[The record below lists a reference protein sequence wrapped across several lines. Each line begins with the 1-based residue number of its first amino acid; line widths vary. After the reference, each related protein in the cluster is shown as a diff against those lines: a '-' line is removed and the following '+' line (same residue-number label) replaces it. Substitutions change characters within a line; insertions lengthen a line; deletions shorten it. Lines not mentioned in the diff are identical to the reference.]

1 MKKLSIISLLL
12 TIIIITSCD
21 NKPSQ
26 EEKDKGNALIET
38 AYKRKDYSQ
47 ILQLADSMERTGVF
61 TPAKANY
68 WLGYASDRMKK
79 LRMAEFYWKA
89 SIDAAEN
96 SNSEDNVDIYAK
108 SASRLT
114 NLLSVRGDYE
124 SALKIAIPAAKRLEE
139 LKCDSISDYVNLLI
153 YIGCCQAGLGN
164 TGESTFDG
172 FDQAYKIHLNNIEKE
187 HTDEAYKNAI
197 AGLVNIAYAC
207 NQTKNYTAA
216 LKWIGHFGELLG
228 EYEQRPST
236 DGDYVDKQIA
246 RFAIYK
252 AIAMEGLDRK
262 EEAAKVYDSCLNT
275 AYSQTPEGRINAN
288 EYLITANRW
297 EEAAE
302 NYRSLDAMMGKQ
314 KANYTLDDIRDF
326 VLKKY
331 QANLIAGH
339 RDSAINV
346 SMQISDAL
354 DNAFKQAKLTDAEEQ
369 ATIVQ
374 KVEQMTEQRTK
385 DERMKNYGLLG
396 VLGLV
401 ILGFIA
407 YLFFRRHSSAKLKVA
422 YQNLKE
428 DYELL
433 EQETTDKERAATEH
447 RITESIQQCMMP
459 QELPK
464 YPGLGLYASL
474 VPGDAACGDLYDC
487 LIRDKKLFF
496 CIGTP
501 VDKEAQTAVLASM
514 AWALFRNISNHEDK
528 PEVIVKFINNAL
540 AMSGKKQTGVSLF
553 VGVIDLETWQM
564 EYCNAGYTAAPLLLD
579 AEVNHLSVDE
589 NVPVGTQPNWEFS
602 AQETTIAKG
611 AMLFLYTN
619 GLAEAK
625 NGNSKQ
631 YGDKMVCGAALQ
643 AMKMNP
649 SPKPF
654 VDNVQGAINKFIGD
668 TPQDRDMTML
678 VIRRV

>member
-1 MKKLSIISLLL
+1 
-12 TIIIITSCD
+12 
-21 NKPSQ
+21 
-26 EEKDKGNALIET
+26 
-38 AYKRKDYSQ
+38 
-47 ILQLADSMERTGVF
+47 
-61 TPAKANY
+61 
-68 WLGYASDRMKK
+68 
-79 LRMAEFYWKA
+79 
-89 SIDAAEN
+89 
-96 SNSEDNVDIYAK
+96 
-108 SASRLT
+108 
-114 NLLSVRGDYE
+114 
-124 SALKIAIPAAKRLEE
+124 
-139 LKCDSISDYVNLLI
+139 
-153 YIGCCQAGLGN
+153 
-164 TGESTFDG
+164 
-172 FDQAYKIHLNNIEKE
+172 
-187 HTDEAYKNAI
+187 
-197 AGLVNIAYAC
+197 
-207 NQTKNYTAA
+207 
-216 LKWIGHFGELLG
+216 
-228 EYEQRPST
+228 
-236 DGDYVDKQIA
+236 
-246 RFAIYK
+246 
-252 AIAMEGLDRK
+252 
-262 EEAAKVYDSCLNT
+262 
-275 AYSQTPEGRINAN
+275 
-288 EYLITANRW
+288 
-297 EEAAE
+297 
-302 NYRSLDAMMGKQ
+302 
-314 KANYTLDDIRDF
+314 
-326 VLKKY
+326 
-331 QANLIAGH
+331 
-339 RDSAINV
+339 
-346 SMQISDAL
+346 MQISDAL

-464 YPGLGLYASL
+464 HPGLGLYASL

-501 VDKEAQTAVLASM
+501 VDKEAQTAVLSSM